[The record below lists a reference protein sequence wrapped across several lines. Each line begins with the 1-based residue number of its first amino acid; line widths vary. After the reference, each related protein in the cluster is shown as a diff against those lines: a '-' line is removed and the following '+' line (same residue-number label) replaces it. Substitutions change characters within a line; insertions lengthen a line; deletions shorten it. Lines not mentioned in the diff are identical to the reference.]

1 MKHLP
6 YHAKTATGD
15 TFDIEFPLHIE
26 TGDPIKVE
34 QLITV
39 MLKTI
44 DDEIAVTGPTS
55 NGDVLQAVAM
65 TLAIRSGMIYA
76 PLESSVVLTH
86 DLVEM
91 ALTDPSC
98 GGNPVPLTKENL
110 RPILEEVIG

>member
-6 YHAKTATGD
+6 YQAKTATGD
-15 TFDIEFPLHIE
+15 TFDIQFPLHSD

-34 QLITV
+34 QLISV

-65 TLAIRSGMIYA
+65 TLAIRSGMIHS
-76 PLESSVVLTH
+76 PLESSSALTH
-86 DLVEM
+86 DLVET
-91 ALTDPSC
+91 ALQAFGRAAVHRAPS
-98 GGNPVPLTKENL
+98 G
-110 RPILEEVIG
+110 RA

>member
-1 MKHLP
+1 MKNFALP
-6 YHAKTATGD
+6 SQSCNRGYLRYRISAAH
-15 TFDIEFPLHIE
+15 E

-65 TLAIRSGMIYA
+65 TLAIRSGMIH
-76 PLESSVVLTH
+76 SSLGSSSALTH
-86 DLVEM
+86 DLVDT
-91 ALTDPSC
+91 ALQAFGRAAVHRAPS
-98 GGNPVPLTKENL
+98 G
-110 RPILEEVIG
+110 RA